1 MDKVQLYSSP
11 LKTHPFKR
19 LKFGVE
25 ESSQG
30 FPMSGVRFAET
41 VADGLPELVVPVIVG
56 VVRNFLFDK
65 LPQPLNQ
72 VRIRRVGRQIHKL
85 DIQLLGSLP
94 DQRALLVSGIVQ
106 DEH

>member
-1 MDKVQLYSSP
+1 
-11 LKTHPFKR
+11 
-19 LKFGVE
+19 
-25 ESSQG
+25 
-30 FPMSGVRFAET
+30 MSGVRFAET

-65 LPQPLNQ
+65 LPQPLDQ
-72 VRIRRVGRQIHKL
+72 VQIRRVGRQIHKL